1 VIAYE
6 VDGDGIC
13 TLNWDIPGRSMNV
26 LNRESLAAFEAAV
39 DRALADAAVKGVIV
53 TSGKPDFIAGA
64 DLEHLLTLHEAGEI
78 MAMCGGFK
86 DLLRRM
92 ETGGKPFVAAMNGT
106 ALGGGL
112 ELALGCHRRIVAD
125 VPKAQIGQPEVFLG
139 LLPGGGGTQRIPR
152 MIGIEA
158 AIPLLVEGTRLNP
171 QQALKAGLIDELVP
185 PGELIAAAKRWLAE
199 DGNAEK
205 PWYDK
210 RYHPPGMAVQSPAG
224 YAYFGPANAKLHAK
238 TRGNYPA
245 PQAIL
250 SCVYEGMQVPFE
262 AGLRIESRYFA
273 GLLLRSEARNMI
285 RTLFFNIGDARKLR
299 ARPKDVPLATYKRI
313 GILGA
318 GMMGSGITYVSARA
332 GLEVVL
338 LDTTIENAKRGKGYS
353 AGLLERTI
361 QRGRMDKAGRDALLA
376 RIHPTTDFT
385 DLAGADLVIE
395 AVFED
400 RAVKAD
406 ATKKALAVLGP
417 DAIFASNTSTLPI
430 TGLSQASDR
439 PESFIGLHFFSPV
452 DRMQLLEVIRGE
464 KTSDDC
470 LARALDFAKQIGKIP
485 ILAGDKRGFYTSRVF
500 GTYIDEG
507 MAMLKDGV
515 KPALIEN
522 AGRLAGFPVGP
533 LAVLD
538 EVSIE
543 LSYNVRGQQRR
554 DEGEA
559 YVPRISDD
567 VMELMVA
574 RLGRKG
580 RKSGGGFYDYPEDG
594 PKRLWPGLADHF
606 PPSDDQP
613 DVEEL
618 KKRLLYVQSVDT
630 ARCLDER
637 VLTDPRDGDVGSV
650 LGWGFPSHMGGAISL
665 IDTVGADTFVA
676 ECDRLAQAHG
686 ARFTPPKSLREMA
699 TGGST
704 FHANS

>member
-1 VIAYE
+1 MIGYE

-13 TLNWDIPGRSMNV
+13 TLSWDIPGRSMNV
-26 LNRESLAAFEAAV
+26 LNRESLTAFEAAV
-39 DRALADAAVKGVIV
+39 DRALADEAVKGVIV

-64 DLEHLLTLHEAGEI
+64 DLEHLLTLHEAEEI

-86 DLLRRM
+86 DLMRRM

-112 ELALGCHRRIVAD
+112 ELALGCHRRIAAD
-125 VPKAQIGQPEVFLG
+125 VPKALIGQPEVSLG

-158 AIPLLVEGTRLNP
+158 AVPLLVEGTRLGP
-171 QQALKAGLIDELVP
+171 KQALDAGLIDELVP
-185 PGELIAAAKRWLAE
+185 PEELMAAAKRWLAK

-210 RYHPPGMAVQSPAG
+210 RYRPPGMAVQSPAG

-262 AGLRIESRYFA
+262 AGLRIESRYFTR
-273 GLLLRSEARNMI
+273 LLLRPEARNMI

-299 ARPKDVPLATYKRI
+299 ARPKDVPRAEYSRL

-318 GMMGSGITYVSARA
+318 GMMGSGIAYVSARA
-332 GLEVVL
+332 GLDVVL
-338 LDTTIENAKRGKGYS
+338 LDTSLENAERGKGYS
-353 AGLLERTI
+353 ARLLDR
-361 QRGRMDKAGRDALLA
+361 QLKRGRIDEAGRDALLD
-376 RIHPTTDFT
+376 RIQTTTDFA
-385 DLAGADLVIE
+385 DLAGADIVIE

-400 RAVKAD
+400 RAVKAE
-406 ATKKALAVLGP
+406 ATKKALAVIGP
-417 DAIFASNTSTLPI
+417 DALFASNTSTLPI
-430 TGLSQASDR
+430 TGLAQASDR

-452 DRMQLLEVIRGE
+452 DRMQLLEVIPGE

-470 LARALDFAKQIGKIP
+470 LARALDFAKRIGKIP
-485 ILAGDKRGFYTSRVF
+485 ILAGDKRGFYASRVF
-500 GTYIDEG
+500 ATYIDEG
-507 MAMLKDGV
+507 MAMLKEGIA
-515 KPALIEN
+515 PALIEN

-538 EVSIE
+538 EVSLE
-543 LSYNVRGQQRR
+543 LSHNIRGQQRR
-554 DEGEA
+554 DEGDA
-559 YVPRISDD
+559 YVPYISDD
-567 VMELMVA
+567 VMDLMVA

-580 RKSGGGFYDYPEDG
+580 RKAGAGFYDYPEDG

-606 PPSDDQP
+606 PVSDDQP

-618 KKRLLYVQSVDT
+618 KRRLLYVQSVDT
-630 ARCLDER
+630 VRCLDEH
-637 VLTDPRDGDVGSV
+637 VLSDPRDGDVGSV
-650 LGWGFPSHMGGAISL
+650 LGWGFPSHMGGAVSL
-665 IDTVGADTFVA
+665 IDTVGADAFVA

-686 ARFTPPKSLREMA
+686 ARFAPPQSLRDMA
-699 TGGST
+699 AKGSA
-704 FHANS
+704 FHASA